1 MKAIKISSFPNKD
14 FKKFKKIKED
24 REKIINKTNASLI
37 NNEYIVDRIAKSIHP
52 SYQKLMIKNIVD
64 VNDDIKIFYFCNADG
79 GSLATFRPGQYIT
92 LKFQFDNKFVSRA
105 YSLSSSPKD
114 ALNNVY
120 RISVSRVKNGLVS
133 NYMLDKLNIGDTID
147 SLSPSGYFFPSSIR
161 DKKQIVGLASGY
173 GISPLLSIAKS
184 IEDKTID
191 KDITIFYEANDE
203 NSFIYKDELK
213 RLSNTYNNI
222 RVIFINKSN
231 AKNRITV
238 NMIKSFVTSNF
249 TVFACGSLGFYEEM
263 KNELSIL
270 NLDIKDIRFESSP
283 LIEENIGD
291 TIETPNVVDIVIEEP
306 KKKKKKKVKDEEA
319 AEEEKEEV
327 VETPVSEPSV
337 IELPKQYNI
346 KVFSNDEEYNV
357 TCFENQTILSALELS
372 NVRVRSK
379 CRCGECGYCR
389 SLLLWGTIR
398 VKEGMEHRRKAD
410 VKFNYIHPCC
420 SYPTSDIT
428 IKIDN

>member
-1 MKAIKISSFPNKD
+1 MKSIKISSFPNKD
-14 FKKFKKIKED
+14 FKKFKKMKED
-24 REKIINKTNASLI
+24 REKIINKTSSSPI

-92 LKFQFDNKFVSRA
+92 LQFQFDNKFVSRA

-120 RISVSRVKNGLVS
+120 RISVTRIKNGLVS
-133 NYMLDKLNIGDTID
+133 NYMLDKLNIGDTVD

-222 RVIFINKSN
+222 RVIFINKNNS
-231 AKNRITV
+231 KNRITV

-249 TVFACGSLGFYEEM
+249 TVFACGNLDFYTEM

-270 NLDIKDIRFESSP
+270 NLDIKDTRFESSP
-283 LIEENIGD
+283 LIEENIAD
-291 TIETPNVVDIVIEEP
+291 TVETPNVVDIVVEEP
-306 KKKKKKKVKDEEA
+306 KKKKKKKVRDD
-319 AEEEKEEV
+319 EKELKEEPEV
-327 VETPVSEPSV
+327 EVSEQTPT
-337 IELPKQYNI
+337 ELPTQYNI

-379 CRCGECGYCR
+379 CKCGECGYCR

-398 VKEGMEHRRKAD
+398 VKDGMEHRRKAD
-410 VKFNYIHPCC
+410 IKFNYIHSCC

>member
-1 MKAIKISSFPNKD
+1 MKAIKISSFPKKD
-14 FKKFKKIKED
+14 FKKFKKMKED
-24 REKIINKTNASLI
+24 REKIINKTSSSPI

-92 LKFQFDNKFVSRA
+92 LQFQFDNKFVSRA

-120 RISVSRVKNGLVS
+120 RISVTRIKNGLVS
-133 NYMLDKLNIGDTID
+133 NYMLDKLNIGDTVD

-231 AKNRITV
+231 SKNRITV

-249 TVFACGSLGFYEEM
+249 TVFACGSLDFYTEM

-270 NLDIKDIRFESSP
+270 NLDIKDTRFESSP
-283 LIEENIGD
+283 LIEENIAD
-291 TIETPNVVDIVIEEP
+291 TVETPNVVDIVVEEP
-306 KKKKKKKVKDEEA
+306 KKKKKKKVRDD
-319 AEEEKEEV
+319 EKELKEEPEV
-327 VETPVSEPSV
+327 EVSEQTPT
-337 IELPKQYNI
+337 ELPTQYNI

-379 CRCGECGYCR
+379 CKCGECGYCR

-398 VKEGMEHRRKAD
+398 VKDGMEHRRKAD
-410 VKFNYIHPCC
+410 IKFNYIHSCC

>member
-1 MKAIKISSFPNKD
+1 M
-14 FKKFKKIKED
+14 KED
-24 REKIINKTNASLI
+24 REKIINKTSSSPI

-92 LKFQFDNKFVSRA
+92 LQFQFDNKFASRA

-120 RISVSRVKNGLVS
+120 RISVTRIKNGLVS
-133 NYMLDKLNIGDTID
+133 NYMLDKLNIGDTVD

-222 RVIFINKSN
+222 RVIFINKNNS
-231 AKNRITV
+231 KNRITV

-249 TVFACGSLGFYEEM
+249 TVFACGNLDFYTEM

-270 NLDIKDIRFESSP
+270 NLDIKDTRFESSP
-283 LIEENIGD
+283 LIEENIAD
-291 TIETPNVVDIVIEEP
+291 TVETPNVVDIVVEEP
-306 KKKKKKKVKDEEA
+306 KKKKKKKVKDD
-319 AEEEKEEV
+319 EKELKEEPEV
-327 VETPVSEPSV
+327 EVSEQTPT
-337 IELPKQYNI
+337 ELPTQYNI

-379 CRCGECGYCR
+379 CKCGECGYCR

-398 VKEGMEHRRKAD
+398 VKDGMEHRRKAD
-410 VKFNYIHPCC
+410 IKFNYIHPCC

>member
-14 FKKFKKIKED
+14 FKKFKKMKED
-24 REKIINKTNASLI
+24 REKIINKTSSSPI
-37 NNEYIVDRIAKSIHP
+37 NNEYIVDRIAKSVHP

-64 VNDDIKIFYFCNADG
+64 VNEDIKVFYFCNADG

-92 LKFQFDNKFVSRA
+92 LQFQFDNKFVSRA

-120 RISVSRVKNGLVS
+120 RISVTRIKNGLVS
-133 NYMLDKLNIGDTID
+133 NYMLDKLNIGDTVD

-231 AKNRITV
+231 SKNRITV

-249 TVFACGSLGFYEEM
+249 TVFACGSLDFYAEM
-263 KNELSIL
+263 KNELSVL

-283 LIEENIGD
+283 LIEENMGD
-291 TIETPNVVDIVIEEP
+291 TVETPNVVDIVVEEP
-306 KKKKKKKVKDEEA
+306 KKKKKKKSKDEEEV
-319 AEEEKEEV
+319 EEEPEV
-327 VETPVSEPSV
+327 EVSEQTPT
-337 IELPKQYNI
+337 ELPTQYNI

-379 CRCGECGYCR
+379 CKCGECGYCR

-398 VKEGMEHRRKAD
+398 VKDGMEHRRKAD
-410 VKFNYIHPCC
+410 IKFNYIHLCC

>member
-14 FKKFKKIKED
+14 FKKFKKMKED
-24 REKIINKTNASLI
+24 REKIINKTSSSPI

-92 LKFQFDNKFVSRA
+92 LQFQFDNKFVSRA

-120 RISVSRVKNGLVS
+120 RISVTRIKNGLVS
-133 NYMLDKLNIGDTID
+133 NYMLDKLNIGDTVD

-222 RVIFINKSN
+222 RVIFINKNNS
-231 AKNRITV
+231 KNRITV

-249 TVFACGSLGFYEEM
+249 TVFACGSLDFYTEM

-270 NLDIKDIRFESSP
+270 NLDIKDTRFESSP
-283 LIEENIGD
+283 LIEENIAD
-291 TIETPNVVDIVIEEP
+291 TVETPNVVDIVVEEP
-306 KKKKKKKVKDEEA
+306 KKKKKKKVRDD
-319 AEEEKEEV
+319 EKELKEEPEV
-327 VETPVSEPSV
+327 EVSEQTPT
-337 IELPKQYNI
+337 ELPTQYNI

-379 CRCGECGYCR
+379 CKCGECGYCR

-398 VKEGMEHRRKAD
+398 VKDGMEHRRQAHI
-410 VKFNYIHPCC
+410 KFNYIHPCC

>member
-1 MKAIKISSFPNKD
+1 MKSIKISSFPNKD
-14 FKKFKKIKED
+14 FKKFKKMKED
-24 REKIINKTNASLI
+24 REKIINKTSSSPI

-92 LKFQFDNKFVSRA
+92 LQFQFDNKFVSRA

-120 RISVSRVKNGLVS
+120 RISVTRIKNGLVS
-133 NYMLDKLNIGDTID
+133 NYMLDKLNIGDTVD

-184 IEDKTID
+184 IEDKNID

-231 AKNRITV
+231 SKNRITV

-249 TVFACGSLGFYEEM
+249 TVFACGSLDFYTEM

-270 NLDIKDIRFESSP
+270 NLDIKDTRFESSP
-283 LIEENIGD
+283 LIEENIAD
-291 TIETPNVVDIVIEEP
+291 TVETPNVVDIVVEEP
-306 KKKKKKKVKDEEA
+306 KKKKKKKVRDD
-319 AEEEKEEV
+319 EKELKVEPEV
-327 VETPVSEPSV
+327 EVSEQTPT
-337 IELPKQYNI
+337 ELPTQYNI

-379 CRCGECGYCR
+379 CKCGECGYCR

-398 VKEGMEHRRKAD
+398 VKDGMEHRRKAD
-410 VKFNYIHPCC
+410 IKFNYIHPCC

>member
-1 MKAIKISSFPNKD
+1 MKSIKISSFPNKD
-14 FKKFKKIKED
+14 FKKFKKMKED
-24 REKIINKTNASLI
+24 REKIINKTSSSPI

-52 SYQKLMIKNIVD
+52 SYQKLMIKNIVA

-92 LKFQFDNKFVSRA
+92 LQFQFDNKFVSRA

-120 RISVSRVKNGLVS
+120 RISVTRIKNGLVS
-133 NYMLDKLNIGDTID
+133 NYMLDKLNIGDTVD

-222 RVIFINKSN
+222 RVIFINKNNS
-231 AKNRITV
+231 KNRITV

-249 TVFACGSLGFYEEM
+249 TVFACGNLDFYTEM

-270 NLDIKDIRFESSP
+270 NLDIKDTRFESSP
-283 LIEENIGD
+283 LIEENIAD
-291 TIETPNVVDIVIEEP
+291 TVETPNVVDIVVEEP
-306 KKKKKKKVKDEEA
+306 KKKKKKKVRDD
-319 AEEEKEEV
+319 EKELKEEPEV
-327 VETPVSEPSV
+327 EVSEQTPT
-337 IELPKQYNI
+337 ELPTQYNI

-379 CRCGECGYCR
+379 CKCGECGYCR
-389 SLLLWGTIR
+389 SLVLWGTIR
-398 VKEGMEHRRKAD
+398 VKDGMEHRRKAD
-410 VKFNYIHPCC
+410 IKFNYIHSCC

>member
-14 FKKFKKIKED
+14 FKKFKKMKED
-24 REKIINKTNASLI
+24 REKIINKTSSSPI

-92 LKFQFDNKFVSRA
+92 LQFQFDNKFVSRA

-120 RISVSRVKNGLVS
+120 RISVTRIKNGLVS
-133 NYMLDKLNIGDTID
+133 NYMLDKLNIGDTVD

-231 AKNRITV
+231 SKNRITV

-249 TVFACGSLGFYEEM
+249 TVFACGSLDFYTEM

-270 NLDIKDIRFESSP
+270 NLDIKDTRFESSP
-283 LIEENIGD
+283 LIEENIAD
-291 TIETPNVVDIVIEEP
+291 TVETPNVVDIVVEEP
-306 KKKKKKKVKDEEA
+306 KKKKKKKVLDD
-319 AEEEKEEV
+319 EKELKEEPEV
-327 VETPVSEPSV
+327 EVSEQTPT
-337 IELPKQYNI
+337 ELPTQYNI

-379 CRCGECGYCR
+379 CKCGECGYCR

-398 VKEGMEHRRKAD
+398 VKDGMEHRRKAD
-410 VKFNYIHPCC
+410 IKFNYIHSCC

>member
-1 MKAIKISSFPNKD
+1 MKSIKISSFPNKD
-14 FKKFKKIKED
+14 FKKFKKMKED
-24 REKIINKTNASLI
+24 REKIINKTSSSPI

-92 LKFQFDNKFVSRA
+92 LQFQFDNKFASRA

-120 RISVSRVKNGLVS
+120 RISVTRIKNGLVS
-133 NYMLDKLNIGDTID
+133 NYMLDKLNIGDTVD

-222 RVIFINKSN
+222 RVIFINKNNS
-231 AKNRITV
+231 KNRITV

-249 TVFACGSLGFYEEM
+249 TVFACGSLDFYTEM

-270 NLDIKDIRFESSP
+270 NLDIKDTRFESSP
-283 LIEENIGD
+283 LIEENIAD
-291 TIETPNVVDIVIEEP
+291 TVETPTVVDIVVEEP
-306 KKKKKKKVKDEEA
+306 KKKKKKKVRDD
-319 AEEEKEEV
+319 EKELKEEPEV
-327 VETPVSEPSV
+327 EVSEQTPT
-337 IELPKQYNI
+337 ELPTQYNI

-379 CRCGECGYCR
+379 CKCGECGYCR

-398 VKEGMEHRRKAD
+398 VKDGMEHRRKAD
-410 VKFNYIHPCC
+410 IKFNYIHPCC

>member
-92 LKFQFDNKFVSRA
+92 LQFQFDNKFVSRA

-203 NSFIYKDELK
+203 SSFIYKDELK

-249 TVFACGSLGFYEEM
+249 TVFACGSLDFYEEM

-306 KKKKKKKVKDEEA
+306 KKKKKKKVKDEE

>member
-14 FKKFKKIKED
+14 FKKFKKMKED
-24 REKIINKTNASLI
+24 REKIINKTSSSPI

-64 VNDDIKIFYFCNADG
+64 INEDIKVFYFCNADG

-92 LKFQFDNKFVSRA
+92 LQFQFDNKFVSRA

-120 RISVSRVKNGLVS
+120 RISVTRIKNGLVS
-133 NYMLDKLNIGDTID
+133 NYMLDKLNIGDTVD

-231 AKNRITV
+231 SKNRITV

-249 TVFACGSLGFYEEM
+249 TVFACGSLDFYAEM
-263 KNELSIL
+263 KNELSVL

-283 LIEENIGD
+283 LIEENIAD
-291 TIETPNVVDIVIEEP
+291 TVETPNVVDIVVEEP
-306 KKKKKKKVKDEEA
+306 KKKKKKKSKDEEEV
-319 AEEEKEEV
+319 EEPEV
-327 VETPVSEPSV
+327 EVSEQTPT
-337 IELPKQYNI
+337 ELPTQYNI

-379 CRCGECGYCR
+379 CKCGECGYCR

-398 VKEGMEHRRKAD
+398 VKDGMEHRRKAD
-410 VKFNYIHPCC
+410 IKFNYIHPCC

>member
-1 MKAIKISSFPNKD
+1 MKALKISSFPNKD
-14 FKKFKKIKED
+14 FKKFKKMKED
-24 REKIINKTNASLI
+24 REKIINKTSSSPI
-37 NNEYIVDRIAKSIHP
+37 NNEYIVDRIAKSVHP

-64 VNDDIKIFYFCNADG
+64 VNEDIKVFYFCNADG

-92 LKFQFDNKFVSRA
+92 LQFQFDNKFVSRA

-120 RISVSRVKNGLVS
+120 RISVTRIKNGLVS

-161 DKKQIVGLASGY
+161 DKKQIVGLAYGY

-231 AKNRITV
+231 SKNRITV

-249 TVFACGSLGFYEEM
+249 TVFACGSLDFYTEM
-263 KNELSIL
+263 KNELSVL

-283 LIEENIGD
+283 LIEENIAD
-291 TIETPNVVDIVIEEP
+291 TVETPNVVDIVVEEP
-306 KKKKKKKVKDEEA
+306 KKKKKKKSKV
-319 AEEEKEEV
+319 EEEIEKEPEV
-327 VETPVSEPSV
+327 EVSEQTPT
-337 IELPKQYNI
+337 ELPTQYNI

-379 CRCGECGYCR
+379 CKCGECGYCR

-398 VKEGMEHRRKAD
+398 VKDGMEHRRKAD
-410 VKFNYIHPCC
+410 IKFNYIHPCC

>member
-14 FKKFKKIKED
+14 FKKFKKMKDD
-24 REKIINKTNASLI
+24 REKIINKTSSSPI
-37 NNEYIVDRIAKSIHP
+37 NNEYIVDRIAKSVHP

-64 VNDDIKIFYFCNADG
+64 VNEDIKVFYFCNADG

-92 LKFQFDNKFVSRA
+92 LQFQFDNKFVSRA

-120 RISVSRVKNGLVS
+120 RISVTRIKNGLVS

-191 KDITIFYEANDE
+191 KDITIFYEANGE

-231 AKNRITV
+231 SKNRITV

-249 TVFACGSLGFYEEM
+249 TVFACGSLDFYTEM
-263 KNELSIL
+263 KNELSVL

-283 LIEENIGD
+283 LIEENMGD
-291 TIETPNVVDIVIEEP
+291 TVETPNVVDIVVEEP
-306 KKKKKKKVKDEEA
+306 KKKKKKKSKDEEEV
-319 AEEEKEEV
+319 EEEPEV
-327 VETPVSEPSV
+327 EVSEQTPT
-337 IELPKQYNI
+337 ELPTQYNI

-379 CRCGECGYCR
+379 CKCGECGYCR

-398 VKEGMEHRRKAD
+398 VKDGMEHRRKAD
-410 VKFNYIHPCC
+410 IKFNYIHPCC

>member
-14 FKKFKKIKED
+14 FKKFKKMKED
-24 REKIINKTNASLI
+24 REKIINKTSSSPI

-92 LKFQFDNKFVSRA
+92 LQFQFDNKFVSRA

-120 RISVSRVKNGLVS
+120 RISVTRIKNGLVS
-133 NYMLDKLNIGDTID
+133 NYMLDKLNIGDTVD

-231 AKNRITV
+231 SKNRITV

-249 TVFACGSLGFYEEM
+249 TVFACGSLDFYTEM

-270 NLDIKDIRFESSP
+270 NLDIKDTRFESSP
-283 LIEENIGD
+283 LIEENIAD
-291 TIETPNVVDIVIEEP
+291 TVETPNVVDIVVEEP
-306 KKKKKKKVKDEEA
+306 KKKKKKKVRDD
-319 AEEEKEEV
+319 EKELKEEPEV
-327 VETPVSEPSV
+327 EVSEQTPT
-337 IELPKQYNI
+337 ELPTRYNI

-379 CRCGECGYCR
+379 CKCGECGYCR

-398 VKEGMEHRRKAD
+398 VKDGMEHRRKAD
-410 VKFNYIHPCC
+410 IKFNYIHSCC

>member
-92 LKFQFDNKFVSRA
+92 LQFQFDNKFVSRA

-120 RISVSRVKNGLVS
+120 RISVSRVKGGLVS

-173 GISPLLSIAKS
+173 GVSPLLSIAKS

-249 TVFACGSLGFYEEM
+249 TVFACGSLDFYEEM

-306 KKKKKKKVKDEEA
+306 KKKKKKKVKDEETA
-319 AEEEKEEV
+319 LEEKAEV

-346 KVFSNDEEYNV
+346 KVFSNEEEYNV

>member
-14 FKKFKKIKED
+14 FKKLKKMKED
-24 REKIINKTNASLI
+24 REKIINKTSPSPI

-92 LKFQFDNKFVSRA
+92 LQFQFDNKFVSRA

-120 RISVSRVKNGLVS
+120 RISVIKIKNGLVS
-133 NYMLDKLNIGDTID
+133 NYMLDKLNIGDTVD

-231 AKNRITV
+231 SKNRITV

-249 TVFACGSLGFYEEM
+249 TVFACGSLDFYAEM

-270 NLDIKDIRFESSP
+270 NLDIKDTRFESSP

-291 TIETPNVVDIVIEEP
+291 TVETPNVVDIVVEEP
-306 KKKKKKKVKDEEA
+306 KKKKKKKLKDEE
-319 AEEEKEEV
+319 EIEKEPEV
-327 VETPVSEPSV
+327 EVSEQTPT
-337 IELPKQYNI
+337 ELPTQYNI

-379 CRCGECGYCR
+379 CKCGECGYCR

-398 VKEGMEHRRKAD
+398 VKDGMEHRRKAD
-410 VKFNYIHPCC
+410 IKFNYIHPCC

>member
-14 FKKFKKIKED
+14 FKKFKKMKED
-24 REKIINKTNASLI
+24 REKIINKTSSSPI
-37 NNEYIVDRIAKSIHP
+37 NNEYIVDRIAKSVHP

-64 VNDDIKIFYFCNADG
+64 VNEDIKVFYFCNADG

-92 LKFQFDNKFVSRA
+92 LQFQFDNKFVSRT

-120 RISVSRVKNGLVS
+120 RISVTRIKNGLVS
-133 NYMLDKLNIGDTID
+133 NYMLDKLNIGDTVD

-231 AKNRITV
+231 SKNRITV

-249 TVFACGSLGFYEEM
+249 TVFACGSLDFYTEM
-263 KNELSIL
+263 KNELSVL

-283 LIEENIGD
+283 LIEENIAD
-291 TIETPNVVDIVIEEP
+291 TVETPNVVDIVVEEP
-306 KKKKKKKVKDEEA
+306 KKKKKKKSKDEE
-319 AEEEKEEV
+319 EPEV
-327 VETPVSEPSV
+327 EVSEQTPT
-337 IELPKQYNI
+337 ELPTQYNI

-379 CRCGECGYCR
+379 CKCGECGYCR

-398 VKEGMEHRRKAD
+398 VKDGMEHRRKAD
-410 VKFNYIHPCC
+410 IKFNYIHPCC

>member
-14 FKKFKKIKED
+14 FKKFKKMKED
-24 REKIINKTNASLI
+24 REKIINKTSSSPV

-92 LKFQFDNKFVSRA
+92 LQFQFDNKFVSRA

-120 RISVSRVKNGLVS
+120 RISVTRIKNGLVS
-133 NYMLDKLNIGDTID
+133 NYMLDKLNIGDTVD

-191 KDITIFYEANDE
+191 KDITIFYEANDG

-231 AKNRITV
+231 SKNRITV

-249 TVFACGSLGFYEEM
+249 TVFACGSLDFYAEM

-270 NLDIKDIRFESSP
+270 NLDIKDTRFESSP
-283 LIEENIGD
+283 LIEENIAD
-291 TIETPNVVDIVIEEP
+291 TVETPNVVDIVVEEP
-306 KKKKKKKVKDEEA
+306 KKRKKKKVRNDEE
-319 AEEEKEEV
+319 ELKEEPE
-327 VETPVSEPSV
+327 VEVSEQTPT
-337 IELPKQYNI
+337 ELPTQYNI

-379 CRCGECGYCR
+379 CKCGECGYCR

-398 VKEGMEHRRKAD
+398 VKDGMEHRRKAD
-410 VKFNYIHPCC
+410 IKFNYIHPCC

>member
-1 MKAIKISSFPNKD
+1 MKSIKISSFPNKD
-14 FKKFKKIKED
+14 FKKFKKMKED
-24 REKIINKTNASLI
+24 REKIINKTSSSPI

-92 LKFQFDNKFVSRA
+92 LQFQFDNKFVSRA

-120 RISVSRVKNGLVS
+120 RISVTRIKNGLVS
-133 NYMLDKLNIGDTID
+133 NYMLDKLNIGDTVD

-231 AKNRITV
+231 SKNRITV

-249 TVFACGSLGFYEEM
+249 TVFACGSLDFYTEM

-270 NLDIKDIRFESSP
+270 NLDIKDTRFESSP
-283 LIEENIGD
+283 LIEENIAD
-291 TIETPNVVDIVIEEP
+291 TVETPNVVDIVVEEP
-306 KKKKKKKVKDEEA
+306 KKKKKKKVRDD
-319 AEEEKEEV
+319 EKELKEEPEV
-327 VETPVSEPSV
+327 EVSEQTPT
-337 IELPKQYNI
+337 ELPTQYNI
-346 KVFSNDEEYNV
+346 KVFSNDEED
-357 TCFENQTILSALELS
+357 
-372 NVRVRSK
+372 
-379 CRCGECGYCR
+379 
-389 SLLLWGTIR
+389 
-398 VKEGMEHRRKAD
+398 RKS
-410 VKFNYIHPCC
+410 VV
-420 SYPTSDIT
+420 
-428 IKIDN
+428 

>member
-14 FKKFKKIKED
+14 FKKFKKMKED
-24 REKIINKTNASLI
+24 REKIINKTSSSPI

-92 LKFQFDNKFVSRA
+92 LQFQFDNKFVSRA

-120 RISVSRVKNGLVS
+120 RISVIRIKNGLVS

-191 KDITIFYEANDE
+191 KDITIFYEAYDE

-222 RVIFINKSN
+222 RVIFINKNNS
-231 AKNRITV
+231 KNRITV

-249 TVFACGSLGFYEEM
+249 TVFACGSLDFYTEM

-270 NLDIKDIRFESSP
+270 NLDIKDTRFESSP
-283 LIEENIGD
+283 LIEENIAD
-291 TIETPNVVDIVIEEP
+291 TVETPNVVDIVVEEP
-306 KKKKKKKVKDEEA
+306 KKKKKKKVRDD
-319 AEEEKEEV
+319 EKELKEEPEV
-327 VETPVSEPSV
+327 EVSEQTPT
-337 IELPKQYNI
+337 ELPTQYNI

-379 CRCGECGYCR
+379 CKCGECGYCR

-398 VKEGMEHRRKAD
+398 VKDGMEHRRKAD
-410 VKFNYIHPCC
+410 IKFNYIHPCC

>member
-1 MKAIKISSFPNKD
+1 MKTIKISSFPNKD
-14 FKKFKKIKED
+14 FKKFKKIKEY
-24 REKIINKTNASLI
+24 REKIINKTSPSVI
-37 NNEYIVDRIAKSIHP
+37 NNEYIVDRIAKSVHP
-52 SYQKLMIKNIVD
+52 SYQKLMIKNIID

-92 LKFQFDNKFVSRA
+92 LQFQFDNKFVSRA

-120 RISVSRVKNGLVS
+120 RISVTRIKNGIVS
-133 NYMLDKLNIGDTID
+133 NYMLDKLKIGDIIY

-191 KDITIFYEANDE
+191 KDITIFYEAKDE

-222 RVIFINKSN
+222 KVIFINRSN
-231 AKNRITV
+231 TKNRITV
-238 NMIKSFVTSNF
+238 NMIKSFITSNF
-249 TVFACGSLGFYEEM
+249 TVFACGGLDFYAEM

-270 NLDIKDIRFESSP
+270 NLDIKDMRFESSP
-283 LIEENIGD
+283 LIEENIAD
-291 TIETPNVVDIVIEEP
+291 TIETPNVVDIVVEEP
-306 KKKKKKKVKDEEA
+306 KKKKKKKVKDEEEG
-319 AEEEKEEV
+319 EEELPDIE
-327 VETPVSEPSV
+327 VSEQTPT
-337 IELPKQYNI
+337 ELPKQYNI
-346 KVFSNDEEYNV
+346 KIFSNDEEYNV

-398 VKEGMEHRRKAD
+398 VKEDMEHRRKAD
-410 VKFNYIHPCC
+410 IKFNYIHPCC